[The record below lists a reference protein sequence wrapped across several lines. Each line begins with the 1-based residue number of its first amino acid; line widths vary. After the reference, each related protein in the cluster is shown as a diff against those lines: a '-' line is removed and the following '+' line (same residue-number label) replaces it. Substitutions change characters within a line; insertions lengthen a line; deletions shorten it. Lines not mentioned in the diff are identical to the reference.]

1 MSSPT
6 EQTTPAAAAT
16 AYLRYDDSVEV
27 KQPKEEETNEEI
39 SAVMQRIGTTMLD
52 RFRHALR
59 PVHAKSHGLLK
70 AEMEVYVGLAEPLRQ
85 GLFAQAATYP
95 VIIRFSTNPGDILPD
110 SISTPRGMA
119 LKVVGIAGQEML
131 PGHAGETTQDFVLV
145 NGKTFANKDAKE
157 FLMQEKVIELNAADP
172 VGFKQVVSDT
182 ARGVNAALGAVGHPS
197 AKLEG
202 LGYPKTHIL
211 SETFGTQAAVRYG
224 DYIAKIII
232 APLSENLQAL
242 EDEHIHTR
250 GHYSALREAVQ
261 EFFKSETAV
270 WEVRVQLCT
279 DLEKMP
285 VENAAVEWPE
295 DLSPYLPVAKITALP
310 QETYSPARRVYVD
323 DGLSFNPW
331 HALAAHR
338 PLGNI
343 MRARKT
349 AYEAARVQRAG
360 ANARAIIEP
369 RGIGELPD

>member
-1 MSSPT
+1 M
-6 EQTTPAAAAT
+6 TTDTKHGDFVKYA
-16 AYLRYDDSVEV
+16 DSVEV
-27 KQPKEEETNEEI
+27 KQPDEDETNAEI
-39 SAVMQRIGTTMLD
+39 NAVMQRIGDVMAD
-52 RFRHALR
+52 RFRHGLR

-70 AEMEVYVGLAEPLRQ
+70 AELEVYADLAEPLRQ
-85 GLFAQAATYP
+85 GLFARAAVYP

-119 LKVVGIAGQEML
+119 LKVVGIEGQEML

-157 FLMQEKVIELNAADP
+157 FLMQEKVIEKNALDP
-172 VGFKQVVSDT
+172 VGFKQVVSDA

-211 SETFGTQAAVRYG
+211 SETFGTQVPVRYG
-224 DYIAKIII
+224 DCIAKIIV

-242 EDEHIHTR
+242 EDEHLHTR
-250 GHYSALREAVQ
+250 GRYSALREAVQ
-261 EFFKSETAV
+261 DFFRSETAV
-270 WEVRVQLCT
+270 WEVRVQLCV

-285 VENAAVEWPE
+285 VENGAVEWPE
-295 DLSPYLPVAKITALP
+295 DLSPYLPVARITAPP

-338 PLGNI
+338 PLGGI
-343 MRARKT
+343 MRSRRV
-349 AYEAARVQRAG
+349 AYEAARAQRAEM
-360 ANARAIIEP
+360 NARPIQEP